1 MKKEQK
7 ARIEKLFALLGE
19 EADGAL
25 ITTERNCYYFS
36 GFDFSDGC
44 LLLTPTQCVLFTD
57 FRYEEAAKAT
67 VDQSIFRI
75 EKITAL
81 RGKQLC
87 EVARELGISKLGYED
102 ADLSCAMFD
111 YYRKDSEGLTWVPLQ
126 KKIMQLRTFKS
137 QNEIDLICK
146 AQRIAEGALAETLKR
161 FVPTMTE
168 IEMAAELEYQ
178 MRKGGSQKP
187 SFDTIAISGAHSA
200 LPHGVPQNVPLQK
213 GFLTLDF
220 GATYQGYCSDMT
232 RTFYLG
238 VASSEEK
245 RVYETVLTAQKVA
258 LAKAQIDA
266 DCAMLHLAAQKVID
280 GAGYE
285 KCFGHGLGHGV
296 GLYIHE
302 EPRLSPS
309 GAGVKLTQGHVVTV
323 EPGIYLEGRY
333 GVRIEDMIAVCAN
346 GVENLTKA
354 PKEFTQL

>member
-1 MKKEQK
+1 MKNEQK
-7 ARIEKLFALLGE
+7 ARIEKLFALLGND
-19 EADGAL
+19 ADGAL

-57 FRYEEAAKAT
+57 FRYEEAAKSA

-102 ADLSCAMFD
+102 SDLSCAMFD
-111 YYRKDSEGLTWVPLQ
+111 YYRKDSEGIAWVPLQ
-126 KKIMQLRTFKS
+126 KKILELRTFKS
-137 QNEIDLICK
+137 RFEMDLIRK
-146 AQRIAEGALAETLKR
+146 AQRIAESALDETLKR
-161 FVPTMTE
+161 FSPTMTE
-168 IEMAAELEYQ
+168 IELAAELEYQ
-178 MRKGGSQKP
+178 MKKGGAQKP
-187 SFDTIAISGAHSA
+187 SFDTIAISGAQSA
-200 LPHGVPQNVPLQK
+200 LPHGTPRNVPLQK

-245 RVYETVLTAQKVA
+245 RVYETVLTAQRVA
-258 LAKAQIDA
+258 LAKAEIGA
-266 DCAMLHLAAQKVID
+266 DCAMVHMAAQKIID

-309 GAGVKLTQGHVVTV
+309 GAGVKLQEGHVVTV
-323 EPGIYLEGRY
+323 EPGIYLQGQY
-333 GVRIEDMIAVCAN
+333 GVRIEDMIAVHHY
-346 GVENLTKA
+346 GVENMTEAK
-354 PKEFTQL
+354 KEFTEL